1 MFVTVAQTRLFLAAI
16 GLAAAVVLVLDLARL
31 ADHSPSSPSTA
42 SYVGTPRN
50 TPGSTAH
57 FRVAYRSAIRVA
69 Q

>member
-16 GLAAAVVLVLDLARL
+16 GLAAALVLVLDLARL
-31 ADHSPSSPSTA
+31 ADQPQSTPRSA
-42 SYVGTPRN
+42 SYVGIPRN

-57 FRVAYRSAIRVA
+57 LRVAYRSAIRVA

>member
-1 MFVTVAQTRLFLAAI
+1 MFVTVAQTRVFLAAI
-16 GLAAAVVLVLDLARL
+16 GLAAALVLVLDLARL
-31 ADHSPSSPSTA
+31 SDQPQSTPRSA
-42 SYVGTPRN
+42 SYVGTARN